1 MKKNMELKNGKFY
14 VVSIGKTKLIE
25 AEKNDAIT
33 KLVEL
38 VNKQT
43 ADISTLNP
51 EIVEVDTVSEK
62 WVLKSLAW
70 NVIALELMRMKK

>member
-1 MKKNMELKNGKFY
+1 MELKNGKFY

>member
-1 MKKNMELKNGKFY
+1 MELKNGKFY
-14 VVSIGKTKLIE
+14 VISIGKSKLIE

-43 ADISTLNP
+43 TDIESLNP
-51 EIVEVDTVSEK
+51 EIVEVDTVAEK

>member
-1 MKKNMELKNGKFY
+1 MELKNGKFY
-14 VVSIGKTKLIE
+14 VVSIGKTKLVE

-43 ADISTLNP
+43 ADISTLTP
-51 EIVEVDTVSEK
+51 EIVEVDTVAEK
-62 WVLKSLAW
+62 WVLKSLPW
-70 NVIALELMRMKK
+70 NIIALELMRMHK

>member
-1 MKKNMELKNGKFY
+1 MELKNGKFY
-14 VVSIGKTKLIE
+14 VVSIAKTKLIE
-25 AEKNDAIT
+25 SSKEEAIS
-33 KLVEL
+33 KLVDL

-51 EIVEVDTVSEK
+51 EIVEVDTAMEK
-62 WVLKSLAW
+62 WSLKSLAW

>member
-1 MKKNMELKNGKFY
+1 MELKNGKFY

-25 AEKNDAIT
+25 SERNDAIQ

-43 ADISTLNP
+43 GDIETLQP
-51 EIVEVDTVSEK
+51 EVVEVDTTAEK
-62 WVLKSLAW
+62 WQLKSLAW
-70 NVIALELMRMKK
+70 NVIALELMRMKGKA